1 MEYFNEVVL
10 MLTLYCMMCF
20 GDLVPSVEQQVN
32 MGWCCCLIV
41 GGHFLI
47 NVFFMLRA
55 NFYSLKLRFKRY
67 KLRKEQR
74 RQK

>member
-1 MEYFNEVVL
+1 
-10 MLTLYCMMCF
+10 
-20 GDLVPSVEQQVN
+20 
-32 MGWCCCLIV
+32 
-41 GGHFLI
+41 LI